1 MSSIGCNQTLE
12 YTTQIVRNGKIILY
26 PTDTVWGIGCDAMC
40 EESIQRIFEIKCRP
54 QTKSMIL
61 LVADVPQLEQY
72 VKTTPGIIEFLQ
84 QQTKPTTV
92 IYPSTKI
99 PLAKSV
105 YAIDGSV
112 AIRVVKHAFCE
123 ALIQKISVPLV
134 STSANI
140 STEPAPHSYR
150 AINTIIKESVDYI
163 VPCEFE
169 NTIVAQ
175 PSQIVRFTDSGLVEW
190 IRK

>member
-1 MSSIGCNQTLE
+1 MSSIGFKETLE

-26 PTDTVWGIGCDAMC
+26 PTDTVWGIGCNAMC
-40 EESIQRIFEIKCRP
+40 EKSIQRIFEIKLRP
-54 QTKSMIL
+54 QHKSMIL
-61 LVADVPQLEQY
+61 LVADVSQLEQY
-72 VKTTPGIIEFLQ
+72 VKVTPHIIAFLQ

-105 YAIDGSV
+105 YAPDGSV
-112 AIRVVKHAFCE
+112 AIRVVKHSFCE

-150 AINTIIKESVDYI
+150 EINTVIKEGVDYI

-169 NTIVAQ
+169 NSIVAK
-175 PSQIVRFTDSGLVEW
+175 PSQIVRFTDDESVVW